1 MVYDSGTTTDYQHA
15 TVRPSLGEMKSA
27 LVRATQRRSIPF
39 LARISTMRRIRV
51 PLRDLLIG
59 AALFGLALWVGLGHV
74 ATTPPHRDES
84 RWVGRAYFWN
94 ELFQP
99 NSSTWADGVLTR
111 NQPPLGSYL
120 MGLGLTIQGHDT
132 TTTARNLLY
141 DFTRSERWNQLRGRI
156 PSIEDR
162 DAGRRTDSFVGA
174 LVVLL
179 TYAVARRL
187 TNRVGG
193 VAAALVLIP
202 NSLYIYLASLA
213 GSDMLLTFFVISSA
227 LTALALAD
235 RPTWW
240 RAILLGVLLGLG
252 TSTKLSPMLVAA
264 LVASY
269 GVLLL
274 IAGQP
279 WRRRTDEDRTTIGL
293 GLMLLTVPFTA
304 FATFVLS
311 YPYLWPDPIRRTIY
325 MFQFR
330 SGEMESQGELWEDRQ
345 VLGTFDALSRIRFHY
360 DEQFSVS
367 RWLSNEVQVR
377 FGRGWDLPW
386 LDLALGTLGVGLL
399 VLLAAHHGLRSKY
412 ALVALLLLG
421 QSAVTIAGLQADFE
435 RYYMPIVVMFSVGI
449 GVLIGMG
456 WDWAP
461 VVQRFATT
469 RLARRRPPPA
479 QFSPSGAVASVSP
492 RLSVRERARA
502 AFWSLPTATPRST
515 PEPATSANRGT
526 SAFRAL
532 LIGLTMAL
540 GIIATQFVDVVRSRR

>member
-1 MVYDSGTTTDYQHA
+1 
-15 TVRPSLGEMKSA
+15 
-27 LVRATQRRSIPF
+27 
-39 LARISTMRRIRV
+39 MRRIRV
-51 PLRDLLIG
+51 PMRDLLIG
-59 AALFGLALWVGLGHV
+59 AALFGLALWVGLGNV
-74 ATTPPHRDES
+74 ATTVPHRDES
-84 RWVGRAYFWN
+84 RWVGRAYFWD

-99 NSSTWADGVLTR
+99 NSPTWADGVLTR

-120 MGLGLTIQGHDT
+120 MGLGLTVQGHDT

-156 PSIEDR
+156 PSVEDR

-193 VAAALVLIP
+193 VAAALILIP
-202 NSLYIYLASLA
+202 NSLFIYLASLA

-264 LVASY
+264 LVSSY
-269 GVLLL
+269 GALLL

-279 WRRRTDEDRTTIGL
+279 WRRRNDEDRTTIGL

-345 VLGTFDALSRIRFHY
+345 VLGTFDALSRIRFHFE
-360 DEQFSVS
+360 EQFSVS
-367 RWLSNEVQVR
+367 RWLSNEVQMR
-377 FGRGWDLPW
+377 FGWGWDLPW
-386 LDLALGTLGVGLL
+386 IDLVLGALGIGLL
-399 VLLAAHHGLRSKY
+399 VLLAAHYGLRSKY

-435 RYYMPIVVMFSVGI
+435 RYYLPIVVMFCVGT
-449 GVLIGMG
+449 GVLIGLL
-456 WDWAP
+456 WESFP
-461 VVQRFATT
+461 VVR
-469 RLARRRPPPA
+469 RLVSAQFARRRQPTTHLNAAGALAATASPPTV
-479 QFSPSGAVASVSP
+479 GD
-492 RLSVRERARA
+492 RARA
-502 AFWSLPTATPRST
+502 AFWSLPKGPVPTRPDPAAT
-515 PEPATSANRGT
+515 ANRGT

-532 LIGLTMAL
+532 LVGMTMAL
-540 GIIATQFVDVVRSRR
+540 GIIATQIVNVVRSRR